1 MGDGWARSI
10 VSVRLGPQLTTAAAM
25 SAELG
30 SLVSVLE
37 CYGMG
42 RDSSPQAFFVA

>member
-1 MGDGWARSI
+1 VGKVCI
-10 VSVRLGPQLTTAAAM
+10 VSVRLGPQLTTAI

-30 SLVSVLE
+30 SLLSVLE